1 MLILIKLVQACVF
14 ATFGKIYASWFM
26 KTKAGRWLQG
36 KIDDFMFYLSKKYDI
51 EMAKKE
57 AKWVKDYP
65 ELAKRIVTL
74 EESLEKIKQI

>member
-36 KIDDFMFYLSKKYDI
+36 KIDKFMFYLSTKYDI

-57 AKWVKDYP
+57 AKWKRDYP
-65 ELAKRIVTL
+65 ELAKRIVSL
-74 EESLEKIKQI
+74 EESLEKIKKI

>member
-26 KTKAGRWLQG
+26 KTKAGIWLQG
-36 KIDDFMFYLSKKYDI
+36 KIDKFMFYLSEKYDI

-57 AKWVKDYP
+57 AKWKRDYP
-65 ELAKRIVTL
+65 ELAKRIVSL
-74 EESLEKIKQI
+74 EESLEKIKKI

>member
-1 MLILIKLVQACVF
+1 MLILIKLVQACIF

-36 KIDDFMFYLSKKYDI
+36 KIDKFMFYLSTKYDI

-57 AKWVKDYP
+57 AKWKRDYP
-65 ELAKRIVTL
+65 ELAKRIVSL
-74 EESLEKIKQI
+74 EESLEKIKKI